1 VADSSLVSGK
11 ECSMRPVFKVA
22 AAACL
27 LGAFGWFAAA
37 AADHMRK
44 SSQDHATSSAALSS
58 GMVIAVD
65 PETGELG
72 MPTAAQLGR
81 EMSIED
87 AQAYARQIRSE
98 LLTINHPDGSS
109 TLIHDERLA
118 DYAVIRIEPD
128 GRKTFVCVHGEQAAH
143 HAASCNVPVETGM
156 EER

>member
-1 VADSSLVSGK
+1 
-11 ECSMRPVFKVA
+11 MRPVFKVA

-37 AADHMRK
+37 AADHLRE
-44 SSQDHATSSAALSS
+44 SSQDHATRGAALSS

-98 LLTINHPDGSS
+98 LVTIHHSDGSS

-118 DYAVIRIEPD
+118 DYAVIRIGPD
-128 GRKTFVCVHGEQAAH
+128 GRKTFQCVHGEQAAH
-143 HAASCNVPVETGM
+143 RAACAAAPVEPGM